1 MALTT
6 YTIGRI
12 AQMICG
18 QHGTSDK
25 FKWDN
30 FIYRS
35 YPEIQDFFCG
45 NCKLKLSG
53 EYPGAR
59 EAYANEVLKEVNGE
73 NNENV
78 LSKEMMVI
86 VNELLLMVKLEKSEC
101 FLGAVEDINKV
112 LTHSNLKVEHD
123 GNKNIIRFIQTQ
135 DNQILR
141 YDIDDAIPEEDLFKK
156 QFPAGLPF
164 GKNKPHVKIF
174 SDHGFQKIE
183 YVMDNG
189 MMILNSGD
197 KIYPNFSFKN
207 LQELCKVDSFTD
219 ENFRKSLYLMNQ
231 TSREK
236 EFFMAYQNKFLM
248 KENSN
253 VPLLIPQAWIQW
265 HSQNKKDLRAID
277 SKHADDLY
285 RVDFIAFWRYK
296 RFAILIDDISHYG
309 IKNDNKTFIANE
321 EQYAKR
327 LKEDR
332 KLRKD
337 KWEVFRI
344 SNWEIKNELLDEILD
359 DLREFIGF

>member
-6 YTIGRI
+6 HTLGKI
-12 AQMICG
+12 AEMICG
-18 QHGTSDK
+18 AHGTSDK

-30 FIYRS
+30 FIYRT
-35 YPEIQDFFCG
+35 YPEIQNFFFGDCQ
-45 NCKLKLSG
+45 LKLSG
-53 EYPGAR
+53 EYPGGSR
-59 EAYANEVLKEVNGE
+59 QTYTYEVLKEVNGD
-73 NNENV
+73 NNV
-78 LSKEMMVI
+78 LSKEMRVI
-86 VNELLLMVKLEKSEC
+86 ISQLLLIAKLEKPDC
-101 FLGAVEDINKV
+101 FLGAIKDINHV
-112 LTHSNLKVEHD
+112 LSHGNLKVEYD
-123 GNKNIIRFIQTQ
+123 SNKNIIQFIRIQ
-135 DNQILR
+135 DNQVLCS
-141 YDIDDAIPEEDLFKK
+141 DIDDNIPEEDLFKK

-207 LQELCKVDSFTD
+207 LQDLCKVDSFTD
-219 ENFRKSLYLMNQ
+219 KNFRKSLYLMNQ

-277 SKHADDLY
+277 SKHADNLY

-359 DLREFIGF
+359 DLREFIRF